1 MQRIKLPIGAIS
13 AEQALLLC
21 RVADRFGRGRIHL
34 TTRGSIEIHWVKA
47 PDLLSV
53 KLLLSSVGL
62 TSRGACGGAV
72 RGVTCASREA
82 FAYPQIE
89 ALARRIHRHFTGNTR
104 FERLPKKFKIGIEA
118 NTESRRHL
126 IQDVGLV
133 LARSEEGRSW
143 YDVWVAGGLGRE
155 PQPGFLL
162 MTELSEDR
170 VIPVIEAIL
179 TVYAAGT
186 PAGKRLKYLVR
197 EIGEEALRQRINA
210 QPPAHEELPSYNG
223 LSENFFSGASGKR
236 IEVPI
241 FAGELS
247 SKMFRKLARFSQKRA
262 NGVLMVTAD
271 QNIAFE
277 LSATEEPEAALDELK
292 KSGFAGTSKKERV
305 RFRIC
310 PGSHECLMGLVLTR
324 DTAAKIL
331 DAMGPEAEKLSWAIS
346 GCGNSCSQ
354 PQLAEQ
360 GIVVSKLV
368 TEDEGQRSPRF
379 DLYQLQE
386 QGFGK
391 KIKETLTLEE
401 LLAAVGRIG

>member
-34 TTRGSIEIHWVKA
+34 TTRGSIEIHWVKVA
-47 PDLLSV
+47 DLPSV
-53 KLLLSSVGL
+53 KLLFSSVGL

-82 FAYPQIE
+82 IAYPQIE

-179 TVYAAGT
+179 IVYAAGT

-223 LSENFFSGASGKR
+223 LSENFFSGVPGKR

-292 KSGFAGTSKKERV
+292 KSGFAGPSKKERV
-305 RFRIC
+305 RFR
-310 PGSHECLMGLVLTR
+310 
-324 DTAAKIL
+324 
-331 DAMGPEAEKLSWAIS
+331 
-346 GCGNSCSQ
+346 Q
-354 PQLAEQ
+354 P
-360 GIVVSKLV
+360 
-368 TEDEGQRSPRF
+368 
-379 DLYQLQE
+379 
-386 QGFGK
+386 
-391 KIKETLTLEE
+391 
-401 LLAAVGRIG
+401 